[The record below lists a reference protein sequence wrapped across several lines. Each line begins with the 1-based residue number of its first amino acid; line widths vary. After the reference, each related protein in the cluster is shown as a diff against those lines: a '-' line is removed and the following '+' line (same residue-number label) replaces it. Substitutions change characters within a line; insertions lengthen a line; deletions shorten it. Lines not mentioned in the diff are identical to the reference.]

1 MFFFLRIV
9 FRALGRQFKA
19 RLMIAVTVALGA
31 GLTTSMLA
39 VMLDVGDKVNEELS
53 SYGANIEVLPQSV
66 AAVSSL
72 YNIDNTGKTQ
82 GALLESDL
90 PKIKEIFWSLAI
102 TDYSPYLYVPAATRD
117 GQPVDV
123 VGTWWKKTI
132 TPATGEKVTT
142 GTANLRDWWEV
153 DGKLPTDAD
162 DDQIV
167 AGARAASQLGWKV
180 GDKVEFGYG
189 DKAGKYTVAAV
200 ITSGDDEE
208 NQVFT
213 TLKAAQDLS
222 NRPGQVD
229 KVEVRAITTP
239 ENELAKRAAQDPSS
253 LSAQDWETWY
263 CTSYV
268 SSIAYQLDEVMQNA
282 SAKPVRQIAESEGVI
297 LEKIQLIML
306 MVAVLA
312 TLASSLGI
320 ANLVT
325 ASVMERAKEIGVMK
339 AIGAR
344 NYSIA
349 GLIVTETLIVG
360 LVGGLVGFAG
370 GFGLAQL
377 VGYLV
382 FQSSITMRPMVIPIM
397 ALVILATVL
406 VGSLPAIRSLVKL
419 NPTEVLHG
427 R

>member
-19 RLMIAVTVALGA
+19 RLMIALTVALGA

-72 YNIDNTGKTQ
+72 YNIDQSGATH
-82 GALLESDL
+82 GALKEEEL

-102 TDYSPYLYVPAATRD
+102 TDYSPFLYVPAATRE
-117 GQPVDV
+117 GEPVDV
-123 VGTWWKKTI
+123 VGTWWNQTF
-132 TPATGEKVTT
+132 TPATGQKVTT
-142 GTANLRDWWEV
+142 GTARLRDWWQVE
-153 DGKLPTDAD
+153 GKLPGDAD
-162 DDQIV
+162 DKLVV
-167 AGARAASQLGWKV
+167 AGARVASRLGWHV
-180 GDKVEFGYG
+180 GDKVNFGTESHAG
-189 DKAGKYTVAAV
+189 DYQVAA
-200 ITSGDDEE
+200 IFTSGDDEE
-208 NQVFT
+208 NKVFT
-213 TLKAAQDLS
+213 TLKAAQELS
-222 NRPGQVD
+222 KRAGQVD
-229 KVEVRAITTP
+229 KIEVRAITTP

-253 LSAQDWETWY
+253 LSAEDWETWY

-268 SSIAYQLDEVMQNA
+268 SSIAYQLEEVLTNA

-312 TLASSLGI
+312 MLASSLGI

-344 NYSIA
+344 NFAIA
-349 GLIVTETLIVG
+349 GQIVTETLIVG
-360 LVGGLVGFAG
+360 LVGGLVGFGA

-377 VGYLV
+377 VGFLV
-382 FQSSITMRPMVIPIM
+382 FQSSINMRPMVIPIM

>member
-19 RLMIAVTVALGA
+19 RLMIAITIALGA

-72 YNIDNTGKTQ
+72 YNINNAGRTQ

-90 PKIKEIFWSLAI
+90 PKIKTIFWSLAI

-117 GQPVDV
+117 GKPVDV
-123 VGTWWKKTI
+123 VGTWWKKTFT
-132 TPATGEKVTT
+132 TPTGQKVTT
-142 GTANLRDWWEV
+142 GTANLRDWWQV
-153 DGKLPTDAD
+153 DGKLPTDAGD
-162 DDQIV
+162 NQV
-167 AGARAASQLGWKV
+167 VVGKRAAQRLGWKL
-180 GDKVEFGYG
+180 GDKVNFGTEA
-189 DKAGKYTVAAV
+189 KAGDYKVAAV
-200 ITSGDDEE
+200 FTSGDEEE
-208 NQVFT
+208 NKVFT
-213 TLKAAQDLS
+213 TLKSAQDLS
-222 NRPGQVD
+222 TRAGQVD
-229 KVEVRAITTP
+229 KIEVRAITTP
-239 ENELAKRAAQDPSS
+239 ENDLARRAAQDPSS

-268 SSIAYQLDEVMQNA
+268 SSIAYQLDEALTNA
-282 SAKPVRQIAESEGVI
+282 SAKPVRQIAESEGTI
-297 LEKIQLIML
+297 LEKIQLVML

-360 LVGGLVGFAG
+360 LIGGLVGFGG

-382 FQSSITMRPMVIPIM
+382 FRSSINMRVMVIPIM

-406 VGSLPAIRSLVKL
+406 VGSLPAIRLLVKL

>member
-19 RLMIAVTVALGA
+19 RLMIALTVALGA
-31 GLTTSMLA
+31 SLTTSMLA
-39 VMLDVGDKVNEELS
+39 VMLDVGDKVNEELT
-53 SYGANIEVLPQSV
+53 SYGANIEILPQSV

-72 YNIDNTGKTQ
+72 YNIDNTTTH
-82 GALLESDL
+82 GALQEADL

-102 TDYSPYLYVPAATRD
+102 TDFSPYLYVPAATRD
-117 GQPVDV
+117 GAPVDV
-123 VGTWWKKTI
+123 VGTWWKKTFI
-132 TPATGEKVTT
+132 SATGEKVTT
-142 GTANLRDWWEV
+142 GTANLRDWWQL
-153 DGKLPTDAD
+153 DGKLPSDGD
-162 DDQIV
+162 DNLVV
-167 AGARAASQLGWKV
+167 AGSRVASLMGWKV
-180 GDKVEFGYG
+180 GDKVNFGTESQAG
-189 DKAGKYTVAAV
+189 DFQVAA
-200 ITSGDDEE
+200 IFTSGDDEE
-208 NQVFT
+208 NKVFT
-213 TLKAAQDLS
+213 TLKTAQDLS
-222 NRPGQVD
+222 NRAGQVD
-229 KVEVRAITTP
+229 KIEVRAITTP

-268 SSIAYQLDEVMQNA
+268 SSIAYQLEEVMHNA

-344 NYSIA
+344 NFAIA
-349 GLIVTETLIVG
+349 GQIVTETLIVG

-382 FQSSITMRPMVIPIM
+382 FQSSINMRPMVIPLM
-397 ALVILATVL
+397 ALIILATVL